1 MKLSKSDLEQIVRHG
16 SSAPGSNT
24 APDACPTAEQIALVA
39 TGEFG
44 ISDEDAEPAAIV
56 HHIAGCS
63 ECSDQLRLALSMH
76 QALVGEPPQP
86 VVVVARRLQVRRG
99 GWSLLA
105 AAALLLGAVMLSS
118 LWRTTSRA
126 PTDLDLVR
134 GGDRLAGVATPADRA
149 SLDGAPASLD
159 LLLASLPS
167 TPDTR
172 FTALLFDA
180 EAERL
185 WESAP
190 SVTPSFVLPAAVR
203 DRLER
208 GKTYGW
214 RVVARDRISSWQSS
228 LYRFEIRK

>member
-1 MKLSKSDLEQIVRHG
+1 MKLSRSDLEQIVRHG
-16 SSAPGSNT
+16 SSDSQFNPAS
-24 APDACPTAEQIALVA
+24 DACPTAEQIARVA

-56 HHIAGCS
+56 HHIAGCT
-63 ECSDQLRLALSMH
+63 ECADQLRLALSMH

-86 VVVVARRLQVRRG
+86 VEVVARRLEVRRG
-99 GWSLLA
+99 GWSLLV
-105 AAALLLGAVMLSS
+105 AAALLLGTVMLSS
-118 LWRTTSRA
+118 LWRASREA
-126 PTDLDLVR
+126 PTDPDLVR
-134 GGDRLAGVATPADRA
+134 GADRLAGVATPADRA

-159 LLLASLPS
+159 LQLAAFPL

-190 SVTPSFVLPAAVR
+190 SVSPSFMLPVSVR

-208 GKTYGW
+208 GKSYGW

-228 LYRFEIRK
+228 LYRFEIRE